1 MHVLDART
9 GGECQYPKDN
19 ALGLQFN
26 FWRGWLPD
34 GRLVTLDAAGELVA
48 LDRPCGGNMVLL
60 SAEEK
65 PACLMTNPD
74 ASESCSPGDSR
85 RGITIGSGAAYTT
98 TVVNVS
104 TGKAEAV
111 IPWQFSAD
119 GLGNFPGPLWLSEAQ
134 FILHRTDEGPLLV
147 TLGDQFSF
155 PLLTGQSL
163 LGRHRMGLAET
174 GDRTV
179 RL

>member
-1 MHVLDART
+1 
-9 GGECQYPKDN
+9 
-19 ALGLQFN
+19 
-26 FWRGWLPD
+26 
-34 GRLVTLDAAGELVA
+34 
-48 LDRPCGGNMVLL
+48 
-60 SAEEK
+60 
-65 PACLMTNPD
+65 
-74 ASESCSPGDSR
+74 
-85 RGITIGSGAAYTT
+85 
-98 TVVNVS
+98 
-104 TGKAEAV
+104 
-111 IPWQFSAD
+111 
-119 GLGNFPGPLWLSEAQ
+119 LWLSEAQ